1 LQDTR
6 TSPVKRTQIDL
17 DETDPSSDSG
27 SKRRLN
33 MEENSDAQKEN
44 IDGMPLA
51 MITDGNTQEEDIV
64 DLKID
69 RTK

>member
-1 LQDTR
+1 M
-6 TSPVKRTQIDL
+6 K
-17 DETDPSSDSG
+17 
-27 SKRRLN
+27 
-33 MEENSDAQKEN
+33 ENSDAQKEN

-51 MITDGNTQEEDIV
+51 MITDGNTQEEDNV